1 MCRAYILYCSEVGYP
16 NLECGYML
24 GCQSVPY
31 CFGVTLTLTS
41 GISPILLAV
50 GIPNLV
56 CQYILGLQSVT
67 HCLYIT
73 LTLTSGL
80 IYENV
85 LSLGTFCHIVTQFM
99 ILPNNQ
105 LSNSTIQKFLY
116 VLQPFSHLEE
126 KIELYQINI
135 YTFSLNTAPNTGK
148 NKLFYFRKWQASTL

>member
-1 MCRAYILYCSEVGYP
+1 
-16 NLECGYML
+16 ML

-41 GISPILLAV
+41 GIFPILLAV

-56 CQYILGLQSVT
+56 CRYILGLQSVT

-73 LTLTSGL
+73 LILTSGL

-105 LSNSTIQKFLY
+105 LSNSTIQRF
-116 VLQPFSHLEE
+116 FIGRIICS
-126 KIELYQINI
+126 
-135 YTFSLNTAPNTGK
+135 
-148 NKLFYFRKWQASTL
+148 

>member
-1 MCRAYILYCSEVGYP
+1 MDTPWVTECRILFLGYCGFYLVLCPSAPRKSVSTAYIILYCFEVGYP
-16 NLECGYML
+16 KLECGYMS

-56 CQYILGLQSVT
+56 CRYIFGFQSVT

-85 LSLGTFCHIVTQFM
+85 LSLGTFCYILTHFM

-105 LSNSTIQKFLY
+105 L
-116 VLQPFSHLEE
+116 
-126 KIELYQINI
+126 
-135 YTFSLNTAPNTGK
+135 
-148 NKLFYFRKWQASTL
+148 